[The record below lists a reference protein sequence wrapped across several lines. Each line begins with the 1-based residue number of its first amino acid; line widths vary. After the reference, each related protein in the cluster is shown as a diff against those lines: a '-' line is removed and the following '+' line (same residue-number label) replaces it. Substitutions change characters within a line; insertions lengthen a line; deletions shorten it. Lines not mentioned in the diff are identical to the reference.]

1 MARPTAMTMIQR
13 ALLAVAICSACTAS
27 EAESMVSELELEEA
41 LMEVDPVV
49 RDAFLDDEIRAWD
62 GTLKI
67 PEAPPPKSL
76 TREQRSIV
84 NSDASGLGC
93 VGAWLGGYAKL
104 HAAIRAGDVPP
115 QRRRYAVWT
124 CDPLSSSTVI
134 ADDSTRMYGPHRMS
148 FA

>member
-1 MARPTAMTMIQR
+1 MARPTAIAIIQR
-13 ALLAVAICSACTAS
+13 ALLAVAVCSACTAS
-27 EAESMVSELELEEA
+27 GAESMVSELEEA
-41 LMEVDPVV
+41 LMEVDPDV

-134 ADDSTRMYGPHRMS
+134 ADDSSRMYGLHRTS